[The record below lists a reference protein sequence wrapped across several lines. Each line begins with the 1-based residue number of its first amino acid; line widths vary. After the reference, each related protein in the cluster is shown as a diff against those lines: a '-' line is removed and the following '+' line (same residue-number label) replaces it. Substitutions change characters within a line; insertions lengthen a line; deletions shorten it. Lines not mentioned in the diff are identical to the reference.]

1 MQEYIEQGGIF
12 IWPIL
17 FTSLWAFTLV
27 IERVL
32 FFNSNTSKYSKD
44 SAQYFDYLNKNGL
57 SSTFE
62 MLEKES
68 GLVAQILCEAWD
80 PSHKTLTTA
89 ERGVEEVLH
98 QNLPKLEKN
107 IATIGT
113 LASIEPLLG
122 LLGTITG
129 MIAVFT
135 VIMKEGG
142 MVDSSS
148 LAGGISEA
156 MITTQAGLVAAVPIL
171 LCHNFI
177 RNKFKSVM
185 ADLQTVC
192 AKGLKE
198 LERHGS

>member
-1 MQEYIEQGGIF
+1 MKEYIEQGGIF
-12 IWPIL
+12 IWPII

-27 IERVL
+27 IERVIY
-32 FFNSNTSKYSKD
+32 FKTNTSKYKADSKR
-44 SAQYFDYLNKNGL
+44 YFNYLKENGL
-57 SSTFE
+57 SQSFE
-62 MLEKES
+62 MISKES
-68 GLVAQILCEAWD
+68 GLVAEILREAWD
-80 PSHKTLTTA
+80 PTHKTLSTA

-98 QNLPKLEKN
+98 QNLPKLDKN
-107 IATIGT
+107 INTIAT

-177 RNKFKSVM
+177 RNRFKSVM
-185 ADLQTVC
+185 AELQSIC
-192 AKGLKE
+192 AKALKE
-198 LERHGS
+198 LERHGA

>member
-1 MQEYIEQGGIF
+1 MQEYIEQGGVF
-12 IWPIL
+12 LWPIIIV
-17 FTSLWAFTLV
+17 SLWAFTLV

-32 FFNSNTSKYSKD
+32 YFKTNTSKYSAD
-44 SAQYFDYLNKNGL
+44 SKRYFEYLKQNGM
-57 SSTFE
+57 TPAFE
-62 MLEKES
+62 MLQKES
-68 GLVAQILCEAWD
+68 GLVAEILREAWD
-80 PSHKTLTTA
+80 PTHKTISTA
-89 ERGVEEVLH
+89 ERGVEEALH

-107 IATIGT
+107 INTIAT

-185 ADLQTVC
+185 ADLQAIC
-192 AKGLKE
+192 AKALKE
-198 LERHGS
+198 LERHGA